1 MSQNQENIHASYDL
15 TDYSYGNKL
24 LFLLSIVFLYD
35 KKTYLLFYVIGAV
48 LNYLLNSILK
58 LVFKQ
63 PRPTENMKL
72 FQQEMNRRE
81 TIDWREYQ
89 RYGMP
94 SGHSQETA
102 FSLLYITMVLLNT
115 KITALFLI
123 IMLFTMFQR
132 IYTNKH
138 THLQVLVG
146 GTIGL
151 CMGYLFYYLASKYI
165 RRY

>member
-1 MSQNQENIHASYDL
+1 MSKTDKYTSSYDL
-15 TDYSYGNKL
+15 TNYDYGNKL

-35 KKTYLLFYVIGAV
+35 KKTYLIFYVVGAV
-48 LNYLLNSILK
+48 LNYLLNTILK

-81 TIDWREYQ
+81 SVDWREYE
-89 RYGMP
+89 RFGMP

-102 FSLLYITMVLLNT
+102 FSFIYITMVLQNT
-115 KITALFLI
+115 KITLLYLI

-132 IYTNKH
+132 IYTKRH
-138 THLQVLVG
+138 FFIQVLLG

-151 CMGYLFYYLASKYI
+151 CMGYIFYYLASKYV

>member
-1 MSQNQENIHASYDL
+1 MSKTDVDASYDL
-15 TDYSYGNKL
+15 TDYNYGNKV

-35 KKTYLLFYVIGAV
+35 KKTYLVFYVIGAV
-48 LNYLLNSILK
+48 LNYILNSLLK

-63 PRPTENMKL
+63 PRPDENMKL
-72 FQQEMNRRE
+72 FQLEMNRRE
-81 TIDWREYQ
+81 TIDWREYE
-89 RYGMP
+89 RFGMP

-102 FSLLYITMVLLNT
+102 FSLIYIIMVLQNT
-115 KITALFLI
+115 KISALFLI

-132 IYTNKH
+132 IYTKRH
-138 THLQVLVG
+138 TYLQVLVG

-165 RRY
+165 RQH

>member
-1 MSQNQENIHASYDL
+1 MSKSHVVDASYDL
-15 TDYSYGNKL
+15 TDYNYGNKL

-35 KKTYLLFYVIGAV
+35 KKTYLVFYVIGAV

-72 FQQEMNRRE
+72 FQLEMNRRE
-81 TIDWREYQ
+81 TIDWREYE
-89 RYGMP
+89 RFGMP
-94 SGHSQETA
+94 SGHSQETV
-102 FSLLYITMVLLNT
+102 FSLIYIIMVLQNT
-115 KITALFLI
+115 KISALFLI

-138 THLQVLVG
+138 TFLQVLVG
-146 GTIGL
+146 GIIGL
-151 CMGYLFYYLASKYI
+151 CMGYLFYYLASKYN

>member
-1 MSQNQENIHASYDL
+1 MTKLDLINYD
-15 TDYSYGNKL
+15 YGNKL

-48 LNYLLNSILK
+48 LNYLLNSLLK

-72 FQQEMNRRE
+72 FQQEMDRRE
-81 TIDWREYQ
+81 TIDWREYE
-89 RYGMP
+89 RFGMP

-102 FSLLYITMVLLNT
+102 FSLLYITMVLQNT
-115 KITALFLI
+115 KISALFLI
-123 IMLFTMFQR
+123 IMAFTMFQR
-132 IYTNKH
+132 IYTKRH
-138 THLQVLVG
+138 FFIQVFVG